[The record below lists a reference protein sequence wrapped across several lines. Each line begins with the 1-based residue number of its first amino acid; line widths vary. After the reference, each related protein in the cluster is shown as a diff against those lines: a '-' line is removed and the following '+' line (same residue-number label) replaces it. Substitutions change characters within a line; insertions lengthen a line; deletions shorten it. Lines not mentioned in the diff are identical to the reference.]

1 MEKGRRQSILGWLVI
16 IFCFFLLLDCTTM
29 IHADRGIPQSNQES
43 SPPVK
48 LHVLDNHV
56 EMDNGIIKLT
66 LLKPS
71 GMITG
76 VGYQGID
83 NVLEYRFKETRR
95 GYWDIVWSRPE
106 NGRSFFDMLEST
118 SFRVIAETKDQIEV
132 SFTKTWNVSLGEN
145 VVPLNIDKRFIVLR
159 GVSGFYSY
167 AIFEHLEGWPDLNID
182 EARIAFKLHQDMFHY
197 MAISDDKQRVMP
209 TDRDRTAG
217 QILDYKEAVL
227 ITNPGNPRLRG
238 EVDDKYQYSC
248 DNKDNRVH
256 GWISS
261 NPQVGFW
268 VITPSDEF
276 RAGGPVKPDLTS
288 HAGPTSLAVF
298 FSGHYAGPT
307 FGVRLR
313 NGEPWKKVFGPVF
326 MYLNSDSSNKPSALW
341 EDAKKQMSEET
352 KKWPYDFPLS
362 SDFPHAN
369 HRGTISGRLLVR
381 DRYINRELIPAKSAY
396 VGLAPPGAVGSWQH
410 ETKGYQFW
418 TQTDEMGYFTIRSV
432 RADTYNLYAWVPGII
447 GDYKH
452 DIDIMIRP
460 GLQVQIGDLVYDPP
474 RNGPTLWEIGI
485 PDRTAAEFY
494 VPDPAPGLVN
504 KLFINHTEKFRQYGL
519 WDRYTDLYPAEDLIY
534 TVGVSDYRKDWFFAH
549 VNRNVNKY
557 NYTPT
562 TWRISFDARD
572 VSKTGT
578 YTLRLALASA
588 NFAEIQVWINNPYP
602 RRPHFTTGRIGRDN
616 AIARHGIHGQYWLY
630 SVNLS
635 GFQLVNG
642 RNTIYLKQARGSS
655 PFTGVLYDYIRLEG
669 PPEANN

>member
-1 MEKGRRQSILGWLVI
+1 M
-16 IFCFFLLLDCTTM
+16 LL
-29 IHADRGIPQSNQES
+29 IPQRKKES

-56 EMDNGIIKLT
+56 EIDNGIVKLT
-66 LLKPS
+66 LLNPS
-71 GMITG
+71 GLITG
-76 VGYQGID
+76 VGYNEIE
-83 NVLEYRFKETRR
+83 NILENRNKETRR

-106 NGRSFFDMLEST
+106 NGRSNFDTLEST
-118 SFRVIAETKDQIEV
+118 NFRVIAKTKDQIEV
-132 SFTKTWNVSLGEN
+132 SFTKTWNVSFGEN
-145 VVPLNIDKRFIVLR
+145 IVYSPAWSLR
-159 GVSGFYSY
+159 
-167 AIFEHLEGWPDLNID
+167 
-182 EARIAFKLHQDMFHY
+182 FHY
-197 MAISDDKQRVMP
+197 MVVSDDKQRLMP
-209 TDRDRTAG
+209 TDNDRKAG

-227 ITNPGNPRLRG
+227 ITNPHNPTLKG

-261 NPQVGFW
+261 KPNVGFW

-298 FSGHYAGPT
+298 FSGHYAGPS

-326 MYLNSDSSNKPSALW
+326 MYLNSDSDNNSSVLW

-362 SDFPHAN
+362 TDFPDAN
-369 HRGTISGRLLVR
+369 QRGTISGRLVVR
-381 DRYINRELIPAKSAY
+381 DRYINRDLIPAKSAY
-396 VGLAPPGAVGSWQH
+396 VGLAPPGDVGSWQDDS
-410 ETKGYQFW
+410 KGYQFW
-418 TQTDEMGYFTIRSV
+418 TQTNETGHFTITGI
-432 RADTYNLYAWVPGII
+432 RADTYNLYASVPGII

-452 DIDIMIRP
+452 DVDVIIRP
-460 GLQVQIGDLVYDPP
+460 GSQVQIGDLVYDPP

-519 WDRYTDLYPAEDLIY
+519 WDRYTDLYPVQDLIY

-549 VNRNVNKY
+549 VNRNIGNDK
-557 NYTPT
+557 YTPT
-562 TWRISFDARD
+562 TWRISFDARN
-572 VSKTGT
+572 VSRTGT
-578 YTLRLALASA
+578 YILRLALASA
-588 NFAEIQVWINNPYP
+588 NFAEIQVWINNPYG
-602 RRPHFTTGRIGRDN
+602 RRPHFTTGLIGRDN
-616 AIARHGIHGQYWLY
+616 SIARHGIHGRYWLY

-635 GFQLVNG
+635 GFQLVQG
-642 RNTIYLKQARGSS
+642 RNMIYLKQARASG
-655 PFTGVLYDYIRLEG
+655 PFNGVLYDYIRLEG
-669 PPEANN
+669 PPEAYN